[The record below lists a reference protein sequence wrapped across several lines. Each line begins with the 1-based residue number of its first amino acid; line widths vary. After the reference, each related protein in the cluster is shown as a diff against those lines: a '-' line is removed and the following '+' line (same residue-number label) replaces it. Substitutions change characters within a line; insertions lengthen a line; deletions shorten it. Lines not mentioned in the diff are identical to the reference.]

1 VDVIEL
7 IDQMTLEEKASLC
20 SGLDFWHLKGI
31 ERLGVP
37 SIMVTD
43 GPHGLRKQAGNS
55 DHVVLNESVP
65 ATCFPT
71 ASALA
76 ATWNRDLVYQVG
88 QALSEECREE
98 KVGVILGPG
107 VNIKRSPLCGRNFE
121 YFSEDPYLSG
131 EIAKSHISGVQSQG
145 IGTSLKHYSV
155 NNQEFRRMTIDAI
168 VDERALR
175 EIYLA
180 GYEIAVKDSQPW
192 TVMSAYNKVNGT
204 YCSEHAYLMKDILK
218 KEWEHVGLVVTDW
231 GAMNER
237 VAGLEAG
244 VELEMPGTR
253 NGNDARI
260 VAAIQGNRLDEAVL
274 DRAVE
279 QILTMIF
286 KAAGTLAEDYKY
298 DRQAHHAL
306 ARKVAGEG
314 AVLLKNENGILP
326 LQKTAKVALLGEFAR
341 TPRFQGAG
349 SSLINPTKLD
359 NIFAEIVNLVG
370 SENISFAPGYPLKGD
385 QVDDQLIR
393 EAVAIAEDAE
403 IVVICAGLT
412 DLNEVEGLDREHMAL
427 SQSHD
432 ALIDAV
438 AKAHSNVVVVLSN
451 GSPVE
456 MPWVDQVQ
464 AILEGYLG
472 GQAGAG
478 AIADILYGEINP
490 SGKLA
495 ETFPIKLADNPS
507 YHYFPGGP
515 KIVEYRESIY
525 VGYRYY
531 DTAGQEPLFPFG
543 HGLSYTTFEYR
554 DLRLSQSTIADG
566 EKLNV
571 ALTVKNTGQV
581 AGKEI
586 VQVYVRDIESTQF
599 RPHKEL
605 KGFAKISLEP
615 GEESEVGFELDRRA
629 FAYYNTDLRD
639 WHIESGEFEILV
651 GASSRDIR
659 LSEIVNMESSQPS
672 TGAAD
677 RDNLAVYY
685 DLQKDTRVQQAEF
698 ETLLGRQVPSNEFT
712 KGEAYTINT
721 PISDMRESFVGRLL
735 AGYMKRQVN
744 ALIKGGDEDS
754 PTALLLEAI
763 VREAPLRTMLMTG
776 DGAVSREMLDAL
788 LIMINGKFFKGLGAL
803 IKALRKR

>member
-1 VDVIEL
+1 
-7 IDQMTLEEKASLC
+7 
-20 SGLDFWHLKGI
+20 
-31 ERLGVP
+31 
-37 SIMVTD
+37 
-43 GPHGLRKQAGNS
+43 
-55 DHVVLNESVP
+55 
-65 ATCFPT
+65 
-71 ASALA
+71 
-76 ATWNRDLVYQVG
+76 
-88 QALSEECREE
+88 
-98 KVGVILGPG
+98 
-107 VNIKRSPLCGRNFE
+107 
-121 YFSEDPYLSG
+121 
-131 EIAKSHISGVQSQG
+131 
-145 IGTSLKHYSV
+145 
-155 NNQEFRRMTIDAI
+155 
-168 VDERALR
+168 
-175 EIYLA
+175 
-180 GYEIAVKDSQPW
+180 
-192 TVMSAYNKVNGT
+192 
-204 YCSEHAYLMKDILK
+204 LMKDILK
-218 KEWEHVGLVVTDW
+218 KEWEHAGLVVTDW

-298 DRQAHHAL
+298 DRQAHHGL

-359 NIFAEIVNLVG
+359 NIFTEIINLVG

-385 QVDDQLIR
+385 QVDDVLLC
-393 EAVAIAEDAE
+393 EAVAIAENTE
-403 IVVICAGLT
+403 VVVICAGLT

-438 AKAHSNVVVVLSN
+438 AKVHSKVVVVLSN

-456 MPWVDQVQ
+456 MPWVDRVQ

-472 GQAGAG
+472 GQAGAS

-554 DLRLSQSTIADG
+554 DLRLSQSTIAGG

-571 ALTVKNTGQV
+571 TLTVKNTGQV

-605 KGFAKISLEP
+605 KGFGKISLEP
-615 GEESEVGFELDRRA
+615 GEEIEVGFELDRRA

-659 LSEIVNMESSQPS
+659 LSEIVNVESSQSS
-672 TGAAD
+672 TGPAD

-698 ETLLGRQVPSNEFT
+698 ETLLGRQVPSNEFM

-721 PISDMRESFVGRLL
+721 PITDMRDSFVGRLL
-735 AGYMKRQVN
+735 GGYMKRQVN

-776 DGAVSREMLDAL
+776 DGVVSREMLDAL
-788 LIMINGKFFKGLGAL
+788 LIMINGKFFVGLGAL
-803 IKALRKR
+803 IKALRKK